1 MKSGTLLLLTRQTAK
16 AIFFTSL
23 QSGIPTLRGS
33 NTASSPPPPLRTS
46 VSHPGDPGVPPSH
59 HSRLPSIQ
67 CPGNGR
73 VTADAAEWRLLFPGV
88 KQL

>member
-1 MKSGTLLLLTRQTAK
+1 MKSGTLLFPLK
-16 AIFFTSL
+16 ADGHRLNSSSVTSKWHPNPQGL
-23 QSGIPTLRGS
+23 QHCFI
-33 NTASSPPPPLRTS
+33 PPLI
-46 VSHPGDPGVPPSH
+46 SHPGDPSAPPCH
-59 HSRLPSIQ
+59 QSRLPSIQ